1 MNALRRFSPAV
12 LAQLFWAS
20 NFVVADRVVA
30 EFSPLE
36 LTWLRWVGAV
46 PILFAVAW
54 WLEKPRWRDALR
66 EWRLHLVQAIL
77 GMVAYTLFLYSALES
92 TSPVT
97 ASVITALN
105 PAVIAIAAVIV
116 LHERIRRLGVVGI
129 VVSFAGVLVV
139 ILTGQGLDQGIG
151 FSPGDLLMLGA
162 ISVWTA
168 YVITSRRLTTRPITA
183 TTIQAAMSA
192 VMLVPVVA
200 VLGAPGIAAGP
211 SAGAW
216 WGLVWI
222 MVFPSAL
229 AYLFWNIAVGTLGAS
244 KTGVFLNLL
253 PVFTAVIA
261 VAFGDVLTIGQL
273 VGGAIVLAGVYLTTR
288 PGTESEPGVPVLPE
302 PLDPEKPDPD
312 APAHPARRE

>member
-1 MNALRRFSPAV
+1 VNALRRFSPAV

-46 PILFAVAW
+46 PILVVVAW

-66 EWRLHLVQAIL
+66 EWRLHLLQALL
-77 GMVAYTLFLYSALES
+77 GMVFYTLFLYSALES

-116 LHERIRRLGVVGI
+116 LHERIRRLGVLGI
-129 VVSFAGVLVV
+129 IVSFAGVLIV
-139 ILTGQGLDQGIG
+139 ILTGQGLEAGLG
-151 FSPGDLLMLGA
+151 FSLGDVLMLGA

-168 YVITSRRLTTRPITA
+168 YVIVSRRLTTPPITA

-192 VMLVPVVA
+192 VLLVPVVA
-200 VLGAPGIAAGP
+200 VLGAPGIVAGP

-216 WGLVWI
+216 WGLAWI
-222 MVFPSAL
+222 IVFPSAL

-261 VAFGDVLTIGQL
+261 LAFGDVLTVGQL
-273 VGGAIVLAGVYLTTR
+273 VGGAVVLGGVYLTTR
-288 PGTESEPGVPVLPE
+288 PGATQASAVTASDEADE
-302 PLDPEKPDPD
+302 D
-312 APAHPARRE
+312 ARADDGRRE

>member
-1 MNALRRFSPAV
+1 M
-12 LAQLFWAS
+12 
-20 NFVVADRVVA
+20 
-30 EFSPLE
+30 
-36 LTWLRWVGAV
+36 
-46 PILFAVAW
+46 
-54 WLEKPRWRDALR
+54 
-66 EWRLHLVQAIL
+66 
-77 GMVAYTLFLYSALES
+77 
-92 TSPVT
+92 
-97 ASVITALN
+97 
-105 PAVIAIAAVIV
+105 
-116 LHERIRRLGVVGI
+116 
-129 VVSFAGVLVV
+129 SFAGVLIV
-139 ILTGQGLDQGIG
+139 ILTGQGLSEGIG
-151 FSPGDLLMLGA
+151 FSVGDLLMLGA

-168 YVITSRRLTTRPITA
+168 YVITSRRLTTPPITA

-200 VLGAPGIAAGP
+200 VLGAPGIEAGP

-261 VAFGDVLTIGQL
+261 LAFGDVLTIGQV
-273 VGGAIVLAGVYLTTR
+273 VGGAVVLAGVYLTTR
-288 PGTESEPGVPVLPE
+288 PGRDHERGVPALPE

-312 APAHPARRE
+312 APADPARRE

>member
-1 MNALRRFSPAV
+1 M

-20 NFVVADRVVA
+20 NFVVADRVIA
-30 EFSPLE
+30 EFTPLE

-46 PILFAVAW
+46 PILLVVAW

-66 EWRLHLVQAIL
+66 EWPLHLLQALL

-116 LHERIRRLGVVGI
+116 LHERIRRLGVIGI
-129 VVSFAGVLVV
+129 LVSFAGVLVV
-139 ILTGQGLDQGIG
+139 VLTGQGVEGGLG
-151 FSPGDLLMLGA
+151 FVPGDLLMIGA

-168 YVITSRRLTTRPITA
+168 YVITSRRLSTPPITA
-183 TTIQAAMSA
+183 TTIQAVMSA
-192 VMLVPVVA
+192 IMLTPVVLL
-200 VLGAPGIAAGP
+200 VGAPGLAAGP
-211 SAGAW
+211 SAAAW
-216 WGLVWI
+216 WGLAWI
-222 MVFPSAL
+222 IVFPSAL

-253 PVFTAVIA
+253 PVFTAGIA
-261 VAFGDVLTIGQL
+261 LLFGDVITIGQL
-273 VGGAIVLAGVYLTTR
+273 VGGAIVLSGVYLTTR
-288 PGTESEPGVPVLPE
+288 PGATTAPVLIPA
-302 PLDPEKPDPD
+302 PDLDPDED
-312 APAHPARRE
+312 APADPARRE

>member
-1 MNALRRFSPAV
+1 M

-20 NFVVADRVVA
+20 NFVVADRVIA
-30 EFSPLE
+30 EFTPLE

-46 PILFAVAW
+46 PILVVVAW

-66 EWRLHLVQAIL
+66 EWPLHLLQALL

-116 LHERIRRLGVVGI
+116 LHERIRRLGVIGI
-129 VVSFAGVLVV
+129 LVSFAGVLVV
-139 ILTGQGLDQGIG
+139 VLTGQGVEGGLG
-151 FSPGDLLMLGA
+151 FVPGDLLMIGA

-168 YVITSRRLTTRPITA
+168 YVITSRRLSTPPITA
-183 TTIQAAMSA
+183 TTIQAVMSA
-192 VMLVPVVA
+192 IMLTPVVLL
-200 VLGAPGIAAGP
+200 VGAPGLAAGP
-211 SAGAW
+211 SAAAW
-216 WGLVWI
+216 WGLAWI
-222 MVFPSAL
+222 IVFPSAL

-253 PVFTAVIA
+253 PVFTAGIA
-261 VAFGDVLTIGQL
+261 LLFGDVITIGQL
-273 VGGAIVLAGVYLTTR
+273 VGGAIVLSGVYLTTR
-288 PGTESEPGVPVLPE
+288 PGATTAPAIIPAPD
-302 PLDPEKPDPD
+302 LDPDED
-312 APAHPARRE
+312 APADPSRRE